1 MAKEIVIVGTL
12 DTKGAEYL
20 YLKTC
25 IEKAGGKTIV
35 VDAGIKGDPLFT
47 PDISH
52 DEVARAGGSSIDELV
67 AKGDRGL
74 AIDTMM
80 KGAAE
85 LVGKLFAEGRL
96 GAMISLG
103 GTAGTTIG
111 TYVMRTLPV
120 GVPKLQ
126 VSTVASGD
134 TRPYVGA
141 KDITMMYSVVDISG
155 INSISRRII
164 ANAAHA
170 IVGMAAFEVDPA
182 ADAME
187 DKPLIAA
194 TMFGVTTP
202 CVSTA
207 RAYLESLGYEV
218 LVFHATGTGGQ
229 SMEKL
234 VEDGFIAG
242 VLDIT
247 TTEWADQLVGGV
259 FNAGPN
265 RLEAA
270 GAKGVPQVVSL
281 GALDMVNFGPMDTVP
296 EPFKNR
302 NLYKHNASVTL
313 MRTTT
318 SENASLGEIIASK
331 LNAAQGP
338 TALFIPLRGVSMIDS
353 PGKPFYGPE
362 EDNALFQAIRANID
376 SKVVELVEMDLE
388 INDDTFALAMA
399 KKLHAMLTASKEK
412 EVTDR

>member
-170 IVGMAAFEVDPA
+170 IVGMASFEVDPA

-270 GAKGVPQVVSL
+270 GAKGDRKSVV
-281 GALDMVNFGPMDTVP
+281 
-296 EPFKNR
+296 
-302 NLYKHNASVTL
+302 
-313 MRTTT
+313 
-318 SENASLGEIIASK
+318 
-331 LNAAQGP
+331 
-338 TALFIPLRGVSMIDS
+338 
-353 PGKPFYGPE
+353 
-362 EDNALFQAIRANID
+362 
-376 SKVVELVEMDLE
+376 
-388 INDDTFALAMA
+388 
-399 KKLHAMLTASKEK
+399 
-412 EVTDR
+412 